1 MVTADEV
8 LPVEGSQ
15 IRHLASVRVSADRH
29 PLTLEEASGSCTAT
43 HLRTLSLNRVRN
55 DRVVG

>member
-1 MVTADEV
+1 MVTTDGV

-15 IRHLASVRVSADRH
+15 IRHLTSVRGGADCH
-29 PLTLEEASGSCTAT
+29 PLTLEEESGSRTMT